1 MAKRSYSDV
10 DKGAALAALDANNGN
25 VNKTAREIGIPRIT
39 LKEWNDGRV
48 NSNVLDIRQIKKGEI
63 AERLDDA
70 TQLLLDVLPQKL
82 KDATLQQVAT
92 AIGILQDKAQLL
104 KGEPTERAEM
114 IEPLDDTTRISRIAA
129 IFDAARDRRDRS
141 VNPSPAD

>member
-10 DKGAALAALDANNGN
+10 DKGAALAALDANGGN
-25 VNKTAREIGIPRIT
+25 LAKTARQLKIPAST
-39 LKEWNDGRV
+39 LTEWRDGRTNPDV
-48 NSNVLDIRQIKKGEI
+48 TNIREVKKGAI

-82 KDATLQQVAT
+82 KDASLQQVAT

-114 IEPLDDTTRISRIAA
+114 IEPLDDTARMSRIAA
-129 IFDAARDRRDRS
+129 IFDAARDRRNRPADS
-141 VNPSPAD
+141 SPAD